1 MRPCQDN
8 INAVLLYL
16 HHNDF
21 ISPLILQKKTYDP
34 YDHVT
39 FISVLKFLLEVTPP
53 DHGCILRY
61 PGEGS
66 LVVVPLHVKA
76 IVLKPP
82 VVGVPDVPVA
92 KWFIIDT

>member
-1 MRPCQDN
+1 MSSGTDLQLN
-8 INAVLLYL
+8 FKKSWVYL
-16 HHNDF
+16 VFSVFLVFQF
-21 ISPLILQKKTYDP
+21 IDISKSYDP

-39 FISVLKFLLEVTPP
+39 FVSVLKFLLEVTPP
-53 DHGCILRY
+53 EHGCILRY

-82 VVGVPDVPVA
+82 VVRVPDVPVP
-92 KWFIIDT
+92 K